1 MSVAAILSAIAT
13 FLAGLVQAV
22 NQYLSQK
29 QAAQEVN
36 TGVLQQTVAQ
46 ETAKA
51 NDEAIANR
59 IDLQPTPGNKSDILA
74 GM

>member
-1 MSVAAILSAIAT
+1 MSITAILSAIAT

-46 ETAKA
+46 EAAKA
-51 NDEAIANR
+51 NDQTIATR
-59 IDLQPTPGNKSDILA
+59 IDLEPTPGSKSDILA

>member
-1 MSVAAILSAIAT
+1 MSLTAILAAIAT

-29 QAAQEVN
+29 QAAQEVT
-36 TGVLQQTVAQ
+36 TGVLEQTVAQ

-51 NDEAIANR
+51 NDEAIATR

>member
-1 MSVAAILSAIAT
+1 MSLTAILAAIAT

-29 QAAQEVN
+29 EAAQEVN

-59 IDLQPTPGNKSDILA
+59 IDLQPTPGSKSDILA